1 MNDQNL
7 RKGYF
12 ENKWTPNLI
21 PNFSLTFEDQ
31 LILIV
36 DLGYMKNCHNI
47 VWNGTK
53 KIMLIEFSMA
63 NETRGIKN

>member
-47 VWNGTK
+47 V
-53 KIMLIEFSMA
+53 
-63 NETRGIKN
+63 